1 MCGNNIPSKAIK
13 IGWDG
18 FSGSKK
24 HIAAART
31 VFLISGTLASTDEP
45 QHDILYGNK
54 SKAQVKNLYNPFA
67 ASSLFIKIKQ

>member
-1 MCGNNIPSKAIK
+1 LCGNNIPSKAIK

-24 HIAAART
+24 HIAAARA
-31 VFLISGTLASTDEP
+31 VFLISGTLA